1 MLVLGIFPLGPYAFL
16 EEMIIRLER
25 KLRSWGDIVL

>member
-1 MLVLGIFPLGPYAFL
+1 MLILGIFPLGPHAFL

-25 KLRSWGDIVL
+25 ELGRWGDIVL